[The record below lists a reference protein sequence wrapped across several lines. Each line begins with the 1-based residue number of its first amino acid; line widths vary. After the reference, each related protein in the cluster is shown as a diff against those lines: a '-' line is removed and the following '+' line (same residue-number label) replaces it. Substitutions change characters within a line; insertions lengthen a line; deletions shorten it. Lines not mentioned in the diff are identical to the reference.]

1 MLKMCCCFLVVF
13 FLGVTLYISGSSKNL
28 KKKKKNLAGRPGIDK
43 FLKYILSHSLLPAA
57 AGSVHAE
64 GSSGVAD
71 ALHGF
76 KTDQ

>member
-28 KKKKKNLAGRPGIDK
+28 KKKKNLAGRPGFDK

>member
-1 MLKMCCCFLVVF
+1 M
-13 FLGVTLYISGSSKNL
+13 TLYISGLSKKSFF
-28 KKKKKNLAGRPGIDK
+28 KKLADRPGIEK

-64 GSSGVAD
+64 GSAGVAD

>member
-1 MLKMCCCFLVVF
+1 MLLFFSCF
-13 FLGVTLYISGSSKNL
+13 FLGVTLYISGSSKN